1 MKTHTDQLLSA
12 LIGVID
18 RQSTNVVEFA
28 DSRMIGYTST
38 PGGSV
43 HLTRSEIDPCT
54 GKVVDQDIGSATPQ
68 GARLKWEWRSESTA
82 LVKYAR
88 EYKAT
93 SSNGVK
99 ETNGGQIL
107 AGQYI
112 APVAEWIFPEITAPG
127 TQPAKLDFT
136 QMTWLTNGLGPDA
149 NGKVWGP
156 IVPWPDTSSPAAP
169 KACEAT
175 TPTTSS
181 TPVSSD
187 TTTPTS
193 AAPSA
198 SGTADPTIPTPIANA
213 GPDLKIKPSATA
225 SLVGTINNTASF
237 PNEDLTYSW
246 TQVTGPS
253 VSLQSATASTA
264 KFVIPSAS
272 STVSYS
278 FELTVSS
285 KSKGTQSKDVVV
297 VGNNVDTVTITAY
310 TWTNTQG
317 GTISVTAQ
325 TTNTTAK
332 LSLQLMNPNAG
343 TALVMVPL
351 SGSPG
356 KWTYN
361 ARSTKQPSQGIK
373 VSSNGDGSAIR
384 TTVSQK
390 LKRWHARF
398 FGTA

>member
-1 MKTHTDQLLSA
+1 
-12 LIGVID
+12 
-18 RQSTNVVEFA
+18 
-28 DSRMIGYTST
+28 
-38 PGGSV
+38 
-43 HLTRSEIDPCT
+43 
-54 GKVVDQDIGSATPQ
+54 
-68 GARLKWEWRSESTA
+68 
-82 LVKYAR
+82 
-88 EYKAT
+88 
-93 SSNGVK
+93 
-99 ETNGGQIL
+99 
-107 AGQYI
+107 
-112 APVAEWIFPEITAPG
+112 
-127 TQPAKLDFT
+127 
-136 QMTWLTNGLGPDA
+136 
-149 NGKVWGP
+149 
-156 IVPWPDTSSPAAP
+156 
-169 KACEAT
+169 
-175 TPTTSS
+175 
-181 TPVSSD
+181 
-187 TTTPTS
+187 
-193 AAPSA
+193 
-198 SGTADPTIPTPIANA
+198 
-213 GPDLKIKPSATA
+213 LKIKPSATA

-237 PNEDLTYSW
+237 STDDLTYSW
-246 TQVTGPS
+246 TQIAGPAVTFTAGT
-253 VSLQSATASTA
+253 ATAATA
-264 KFVIPSAS
+264 KFVVPSAS
-272 STVSYS
+272 SSVSYS

-285 KSKGTQSKDVVV
+285 KSKGTQSKDTVV

-373 VSSNGDGSAIR
+373 VSSNGDGSATR

>member
-1 MKTHTDQLLSA
+1 MMPTDHFLLA

-43 HLTRSEIDPCT
+43 LLTRSEIDPCT

-68 GARLKWEWRSESTA
+68 GARLKWEWRSESTT
-82 LVKYAR
+82 LIKYAR

-107 AGQYI
+107 AGQYV

-149 NGKVWGP
+149 NGKVWGQLF
-156 IVPWPDTSSPAAP
+156 PWPDASAPAAP

-175 TPTTSS
+175 NPTTSS

-187 TTTPTS
+187 ATTPTS

-198 SGTADPTIPTPIANA
+198 SGTADPTIPSPTANA
-213 GPDLKIKPSATA
+213 GADLTIKPSATA
-225 SLVGTINNTASF
+225 TLAGKADNAASF
-237 PNEDLTYSW
+237 PANDLTYSW
-246 TQVTGPS
+246 AQIAGPTVT
-253 VSLQSATASTA
+253 LTDATAATA
-264 KFVIPSAS
+264 KFTVPSATS
-272 STVSYS
+272 AVSYS
-278 FELTVSS
+278 FELTVTS
-285 KSKGTQSKDVVV
+285 KSKGTQSKDTVV
-297 VGNNVDTVTITAY
+297 VGNGIDTVTITAY

-317 GTISVTAQ
+317 GTISVAAQ
-325 TTNTTAK
+325 SSNTTAK
-332 LSLQLMNPNAG
+332 LTLQLMNPGAG
-343 TALVMVPL
+343 GVLTMTAV

-356 KWTYN
+356 KFTYN
-361 ARSTKQPSQGIK
+361 ARSTKQPSQGVRVTSTIGGIG
-373 VSSNGDGSAIR
+373 NR
-384 TTVSQK
+384 TTISQK

-398 FGTA
+398 FGTT